1 MSEIAYPETEQH
13 YIARSAD
20 GSVLHVGVT
29 ASDQVTTTG
38 QPVLEHTDD
47 VNEHLATLS
56 AWSDQFEPLPSAGA
70 WLEAGDMYRHGD
82 GVVIVRQS
90 HTRTEH
96 EPADVPAL
104 FLVARE
110 PGTGIEWIA
119 GEQVAVGTRR
129 TYDGVLYQALQAHVT
144 QAGWEPPSVPALWAV
159 VQDEPQ
165 PDVWQ
170 PGVLYAAGDERMH
183 DGKLYRCLQPH
194 TSQAGWEPPNVP
206 ALWALVE

>member
-1 MSEIAYPETEQH
+1 MQEILYPDTEQYWVAH
-13 YIARSAD
+13 NAD
-20 GSVLHVGVT
+20 GSVLHVGSIG
-29 ASDQVTTTG
+29 SDTMLRTG

-47 VNEHLATLS
+47 INEHLATLS
-56 AWSDQFEPLPSAGA
+56 AWSDQFEPLPSTGA

-82 GVVIVRQS
+82 GVLIVRQS

-129 TYDGVLYQALQAHVT
+129 TYDGVTYQAVQAHVT
-144 QAGWEPPSVPALWAV
+144 EFAPPLVPALWMV

-165 PDVWQ
+165 PGVWQ
-170 PGVLYAAGDERMH
+170 PGVSYSIGDVVTYGGAA
-183 DGKLYRCLQPH
+183 YRCLQPH

-206 ALWALVE
+206 ALWELVE